1 MQGRHGDAIVALR
14 LRKDIISTKIA
25 NRFVNRLGITAPF
38 SLTEEEGAS
47 FGQAAAGFVAT
58 ERLFG
63 MSDLWRELDTM
74 DTPEEV
80 RLELFDQ
87 AARGLQLHSADLLR
101 VTPPPLMPQAQ
112 FEPLAPRPGK
122 VNA

>member
-1 MQGRHGDAIVALR
+1 MQELHGDAIVAHR
-14 LRKDIISTKIA
+14 LRKEIIATKIA

-80 RLELFDQ
+80 RPRLFQ
-87 AARGLQLHSADLLR
+87 SGREVGREGVLR
-101 VTPPPLMPQAQ
+101 YGVILW
-112 FEPLAPRPGK
+112 GG
-122 VNA
+122 VY

>member
-1 MQGRHGDAIVALR
+1 MQELHGDAIVAHR
-14 LRKDIISTKIA
+14 LRKEIIATKIA

-87 AARGLQLHSADLLR
+87 AARGLQLHIADLLR
-101 VTPPPLMPQAQ
+101 VTPPTMMLKAIDRKSTR
-112 FEPLAPRPGK
+112 L
-122 VNA
+122 NTSH

>member
-1 MQGRHGDAIVALR
+1 MQELHGDAIVAHR
-14 LRKDIISTKIA
+14 LRKEIIATKIA

-63 MSDLWRELDTM
+63 MEALWRDLDTI
-74 DTPEEV
+74 DVPENV

-87 AARGLQLHSADLLR
+87 ASRGLQLHIADLLR
-101 VTPPPLMPQAQ
+101 RPPPPPMPHEHTGSAR
-112 FEPLAPRPGK
+112 EREK
-122 VNA
+122 R